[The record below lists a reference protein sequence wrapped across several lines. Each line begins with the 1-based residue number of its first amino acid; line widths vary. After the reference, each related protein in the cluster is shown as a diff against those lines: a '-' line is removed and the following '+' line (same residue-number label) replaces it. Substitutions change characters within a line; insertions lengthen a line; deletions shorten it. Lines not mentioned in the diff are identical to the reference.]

1 MRTAACPAHRGP
13 MVMLLSHAPAVIP
26 SRKAQKSARSMNV
39 LMCFCPHRIF
49 G

>member
-1 MRTAACPAHRGP
+1 MS
-13 MVMLLSHAPAVIP
+13 VSHAPAVIP

-39 LMCFCPHRIF
+39 PIWFA